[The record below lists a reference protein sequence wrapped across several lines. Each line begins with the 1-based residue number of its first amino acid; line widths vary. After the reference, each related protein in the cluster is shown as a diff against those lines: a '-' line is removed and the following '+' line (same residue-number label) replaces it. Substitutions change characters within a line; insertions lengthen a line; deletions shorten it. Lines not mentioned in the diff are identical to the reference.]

1 MRIIEF
7 EIGNYKEIWKK
18 MIEFTETRTKDT
30 QDELWITEHN
40 PIYTLGKNAN
50 ENNIIDAGDIPVLRV
65 DRGGEVTYHG
75 PGQIIIY
82 VLIDLKRKGLNVSDL
97 IFILEESIIQLLKK
111 YNISA
116 NRMKK
121 APGVGLA
128 ANQIGILKKIITVHI
143 FNEEKKIN
151 KTYALFNP
159 IIKSYSKETIVME
172 EGCLSFPKQFIDIER
187 PSSIEIEYLDQ
198 NNNLIKEEKEG
209 YEARILQHEVDHL
222 YGKLFVDYLS
232 TLKKNKII
240 KRVQKLKKIGEI

>member
-18 MIEFTETRTKDT
+18 MIEFTATRTKDT

-116 NRMKK
+116 SRMKK
-121 APGVGLA
+121 APGVYVDSMKIA
-128 ANQIGILKKIITVHI
+128 SIGIRVSRGC
-143 FNEEKKIN
+143 
-151 KTYALFNP
+151 TYH
-159 IIKSYSKETIVME
+159 
-172 EGCLSFPKQFIDIER
+172 GLSFNYDVDLAPFIGINTCGFDQLNVTSLKNLNINENKAILLR
-187 PSSIEIEYLDQ
+187 EINE
-198 NNNLIKEEKEG
+198 
-209 YEARILQHEVDHL
+209 ILTD
-222 YGKLFVDYLS
+222 KLV
-232 TLKKNKII
+232 N
-240 KRVQKLKKIGEI
+240 

>member
-50 ENNIIDAGDIPVLRV
+50 ENNIIDASDIPVLRV

-97 IFILEESIIQLLKK
+97 IFILEESIIQLLNK
-111 YNISA
+111 YNIRAS
-116 NRMKK
+116 RMKK
-121 APGVGLA
+121 APGVYVDSMKIA
-128 ANQIGILKKIITVHI
+128 SIGIRVSRGC
-143 FNEEKKIN
+143 
-151 KTYALFNP
+151 TYH
-159 IIKSYSKETIVME
+159 
-172 EGCLSFPKQFIDIER
+172 GLSFNYDVDLAPFFGINTCGFDQLNVTSLKNLNINENKAILLR
-187 PSSIEIEYLDQ
+187 EINE
-198 NNNLIKEEKEG
+198 
-209 YEARILQHEVDHL
+209 ILTD
-222 YGKLFVDYLS
+222 KLV
-232 TLKKNKII
+232 N
-240 KRVQKLKKIGEI
+240 

>member
-18 MIEFTETRTKDT
+18 MIEFTATRTKDT

-97 IFILEESIIQLLKK
+97 IFILEESIILLLKK
-111 YNISA
+111 YNIRAS
-116 NRMKK
+116 RMKK
-121 APGVGLA
+121 APGVYVDSMKIA
-128 ANQIGILKKIITVHI
+128 SIGIRVSRGCTYHGLSFNYDVDLEPFFGINTCGFDQLNVTSLKKLNI
-143 FNEEKKIN
+143 NENKATLLREIN
-151 KTYALFNP
+151 
-159 IIKSYSKETIVME
+159 
-172 EGCLSFPKQFIDIER
+172 
-187 PSSIEIEYLDQ
+187 EILRD
-198 NNNLIKEEKEG
+198 
-209 YEARILQHEVDHL
+209 
-222 YGKLFVDYLS
+222 KLV
-232 TLKKNKII
+232 N
-240 KRVQKLKKIGEI
+240 

>member
-18 MIEFTETRTKDT
+18 MIEFTATRTKDT

-116 NRMKK
+116 SRMKK
-121 APGVGLA
+121 APGVYVDSMKIA
-128 ANQIGILKKIITVHI
+128 SIGIRV
-143 FNEEKKIN
+143 FRGC
-151 KTYALFNP
+151 TYH
-159 IIKSYSKETIVME
+159 
-172 EGCLSFPKQFIDIER
+172 GLSFNYDVDLAPFIGINTCGFDQLNVTSLKNLNINENKAILLR
-187 PSSIEIEYLDQ
+187 EINE
-198 NNNLIKEEKEG
+198 
-209 YEARILQHEVDHL
+209 ILTD
-222 YGKLFVDYLS
+222 KLV
-232 TLKKNKII
+232 N
-240 KRVQKLKKIGEI
+240 

>member
-18 MIEFTETRTKDT
+18 MIEFTATRTKDT

-97 IFILEESIIQLLKK
+97 IFILEESIIRLLKN
-111 YNISA
+111 YNIKAS
-116 NRMKK
+116 RMKK
-121 APGVGLA
+121 APGVYVDSMKIA
-128 ANQIGILKKIITVHI
+128 SIGIRVSRGC
-143 FNEEKKIN
+143 
-151 KTYALFNP
+151 TYH
-159 IIKSYSKETIVME
+159 
-172 EGCLSFPKQFIDIER
+172 GLSFNYDVDLAPFFGINTCGFDQLNVTSLKNLNINENKAILLR
-187 PSSIEIEYLDQ
+187 EINE
-198 NNNLIKEEKEG
+198 
-209 YEARILQHEVDHL
+209 ILTD
-222 YGKLFVDYLS
+222 KLV
-232 TLKKNKII
+232 N
-240 KRVQKLKKIGEI
+240 

>member
-18 MIEFTETRTKDT
+18 MIEFTKTRTKDT

-111 YNISA
+111 YNIRAS
-116 NRMKK
+116 RMKK
-121 APGVGLA
+121 APGVYVDSMKIA
-128 ANQIGILKKIITVHI
+128 SIGIRVSRGCTYHGLSFNYDVDLAPFFGINTCGFDQLNVTSLKNLNI
-143 FNEEKKIN
+143 NENKAILLRKIN
-151 KTYALFNP
+151 
-159 IIKSYSKETIVME
+159 
-172 EGCLSFPKQFIDIER
+172 
-187 PSSIEIEYLDQ
+187 EILTD
-198 NNNLIKEEKEG
+198 
-209 YEARILQHEVDHL
+209 
-222 YGKLFVDYLS
+222 KLV
-232 TLKKNKII
+232 N
-240 KRVQKLKKIGEI
+240 

>member
-18 MIEFTETRTKDT
+18 MIEFTETRTEDT

-97 IFILEESIIQLLKK
+97 IFILEESIIRLLKN
-111 YNISA
+111 YNIKAS
-116 NRMKK
+116 RMKK
-121 APGVGLA
+121 APGVYVDSMKIA
-128 ANQIGILKKIITVHI
+128 SIGIRVSRGCTYHGLSFNYDVDLAPFFGINTCGFDQLNVTSLKKLNINENKAIILREI
-143 FNEEKKIN
+143 NE
-151 KTYALFNP
+151 
-159 IIKSYSKETIVME
+159 
-172 EGCLSFPKQFIDIER
+172 
-187 PSSIEIEYLDQ
+187 
-198 NNNLIKEEKEG
+198 
-209 YEARILQHEVDHL
+209 ILTD
-222 YGKLFVDYLS
+222 KLV
-232 TLKKNKII
+232 N
-240 KRVQKLKKIGEI
+240 

>member
-18 MIEFTETRTKDT
+18 MVEFTATRTKDT

-97 IFILEESIIQLLKK
+97 ILILEESIIRLLKN
-111 YNISA
+111 YNIKAS
-116 NRMKK
+116 RMKK
-121 APGVGLA
+121 APGVYVDSMKIA
-128 ANQIGILKKIITVHI
+128 SIGIRVSRGCTYHGLSFNYDVDLEPFFGINTCGFDQLNVTSLKKLNI
-143 FNEEKKIN
+143 NENKATLLREIN
-151 KTYALFNP
+151 
-159 IIKSYSKETIVME
+159 
-172 EGCLSFPKQFIDIER
+172 
-187 PSSIEIEYLDQ
+187 EILRD
-198 NNNLIKEEKEG
+198 
-209 YEARILQHEVDHL
+209 
-222 YGKLFVDYLS
+222 KLV
-232 TLKKNKII
+232 N
-240 KRVQKLKKIGEI
+240 